1 MLRVL
6 LLLTAFLAPVAS
18 PHAQRGDAT
27 TGGEEKGPFLGVLFT
42 SVSEALYDQL
52 PQLPRKQ
59 GVLVTHV
66 LPDSPAAKAD
76 LRRNDIL
83 LQYDEQKIRDCDD
96 FANLIH
102 ASKPN
107 RKVTLRLLRGGKD
120 VSADVTLTLGP
131 ALKIAEATS
140 RPGTAEGS
148 DVPKGVAKPNGP
160 LPVSVAATP
169 LELGRMRVAIEYLP
183 EGETRLRTVTC
194 EGSAADIDGEVDKL
208 PELER
213 GQVRV
218 ALKRIRDLIS
228 DKPANKRGPG

>member
-1 MLRVL
+1 MSRRLSIVV
-6 LLLTAFLAPVAS
+6 AFLLPVVS
-18 PHAQRGDAT
+18 LHAQRSEPAAVH
-27 TGGEEKGPFLGVLFT
+27 EEKGPFLGVLFA

-66 LPDSPAAKAD
+66 LPDSPAAKAE

-96 FANLIH
+96 FANFIR

-107 RKVTLRLLRGGKD
+107 RKVTLRLLRGGKES
-120 VSADVTLTLGP
+120 SADVTLALGP
-131 ALKIAEATS
+131 VLRIAEAADG
-140 RPGTAEGS
+140 P

-160 LPVSVAATP
+160 PAVSVSATP
-169 LELGRMRVAIEYLP
+169 LEQGRMRVAIEYLP
-183 EGETRLRTVTC
+183 EGATRLRTITC
-194 EGSAADIDGEVDKL
+194 EGSTADIDGEVDKL

-213 GQVRV
+213 GQARV

-228 DKPANKRGPG
+228 DKPASKRGAG